1 MISLAQLRFSPNP
14 SPLPVIANS
23 LSLSRPVAE
32 FPNTNLCVSTLL
44 RTLLH
49 FLHFSALTKNPTLLF
64 STISALLCKEQG
76 CVHPSHPLYS
86 LLQKVTTATFPLHY
100 DTASTSAAS
109 ASTTT
114 AR

>member
-32 FPNTNLCVSTLL
+32 FPNTNLCV
-44 RTLLH
+44 
-49 FLHFSALTKNPTLLF
+49 SALTKNPTLLF